1 MSKSALLSLK
11 ETFEEAKQNADA
23 IVNKVPFVNRLALF
37 NFSPREDEAL
47 LQPDEPEDLDKT
59 YVPQD
64 DNE

>member
-23 IVNKVPFVNRLALF
+23 LVNKVPFVNRLALF
-37 NFSPREDEAL
+37 NFNPRDDEAL
-47 LQPDEPEDLDKT
+47 LQADEPEDLDKT

-64 DNE
+64 ENE